1 MTAPRPSVDVEALRA
16 RHPLPEV
23 MAAAGLELQP
33 RGHGYMGCC
42 PFHEDATPSLSVDG
56 VPDRFHCFGCG
67 ASGDVI
73 DFVQRT
79 RHLGFLEAVAELDGG
94 QYRERALAL
103 VRPGPRLHALPG
115 PTAASIPADR
125 AFEINQLAWEHF
137 ATPVGTGFAA
147 HYLQHRRGLDLEPL
161 THQFH
166 GQPFV
171 GHAPHGWAALTEHLR
186 SAGVDD
192 DELIGMDLAMRTRGG
207 RLIDSY
213 RNRLVFPVTNASGQI
228 HGFIGRDISGHP
240 AAPKYRNPTRTPVFD
255 KSQIL
260 YRPTHH
266 ALAVDAQVLVVEG
279 AVDALAV
286 AATAAAAAAGTSHR
300 VAVCSTNG
308 VSASPAQ
315 VRAVLALTQRPPR
328 IAFDGDD
335 AGQQG
340 TVRWVVEACVEQRS
354 PVLAT
359 RMPAGTDPADWLATH
374 GTNGLRGLLA
384 APSGSPSD
392 DAPTTVVPGRD
403 IIRALLYKAQDPIRD
418 AAELVATLASQLP
431 STERHQL
438 LRDSTAE
445 MTRHGWNPRDTYA
458 RAVEHAM
465 REHPTRRPSMWRPA
479 ATHSL

>member
-1 MTAPRPSVDVEALRA
+1 MTAPRPSVDVEAIRA

-56 VPDRFHCFGCG
+56 IPDRFHCFGCG

-79 RHLGFLEAVAELDGG
+79 RNLGFLEAVAELDGG
-94 QYRERALAL
+94 QYRDRPLAL
-103 VRPGPRLHALPG
+103 VRPGPPLHAVPER
-115 PTAASIPADR
+115 AAAAISPER
-125 AFEINQLAWEHF
+125 AFEINHLAWEHF
-137 ATPVGTGFAA
+137 ATPVGTAFAA
-147 HYLQHRRGLDLEPL
+147 HYLQRRRGLDLEPL
-161 THQFH
+161 THEFT
-166 GQPFV
+166 GQRFV
-171 GHAPHGWAALTEHLR
+171 GHAAHGWAALTGHLR

-192 DELIGMDLAMRTRGG
+192 DELVGMDLSMRTRGG
-207 RLIDSY
+207 RMIDTY
-213 RNRLVFPVTNASGQI
+213 RNRLIFPITNASGQI

-240 AAPKYRNPTRTPVFD
+240 AVPKYRNPTRTRVFD
-255 KSQIL
+255 KSQVL
-260 YRPTHH
+260 YRPTHQP
-266 ALAVDAQVLVVEG
+266 LAVDAQVLVVEG
-279 AVDALAV
+279 AIDALAV
-286 AATAAAAAAGTSHR
+286 AATAAASGTTQR

-315 VRAVLALTQRPPR
+315 VQAVLALTHRPPR
-328 IAFDGDD
+328 IAFDGDE

-340 TVRWVVEACVEQRS
+340 TIRWVAEACVEQRS
-354 PVLAT
+354 PVLTT
-359 RMPAGTDPADWLATH
+359 RMPPGTDPADWLATH
-374 GTNGLRGLLA
+374 GPNGLRGLLA
-384 APSGSPSD
+384 APSGSAAD
-392 DAPTTVVPGRD
+392 DVPTTVVPGRD
-403 IIRALLYKAQDPIRD
+403 IIRALLYKADDPIRD

-458 RAVEHAM
+458 RAVEHAL
-465 REHPTRRPSMWRPA
+465 REHPNRRPSMWRPA
-479 ATHSL
+479 ATPSLI